1 MVEKFY
7 GQGQSIWCDNLSR
20 NMIDSGELQRRIDA
34 GVVGVT
40 SNPTIFMKAITGS
53 ADYDA
58 AFDRLL
64 GNGLGTST
72 SSIGLSRSLRLGTRR
87 RSGFTVS
94 RKISPNWFATRIP
107 ITGICLG

>member
-1 MVEKFY
+1 MTSMVEKFY

-64 GNGLGTST
+64 SDGFDTQAIYEGLV
-72 SSIGLSRSLRLGTRR
+72 LPDVVDAADL
-87 RSGFTVS
+87 
-94 RKISPNWFATRIP
+94 
-107 ITGICLG
+107 